1 MTLKLELT
9 PAVESELLAQAQEQG
24 LSLEAYA
31 ALILEERSTAM
42 PNRPRKKSLVELF
55 EPLRGLNLDLRRNP
69 STGRPVE
76 L

>member
-9 PAVESELLAQAQEQG
+9 PTVESSLLAQAQEHG

-31 ALILEERSTAM
+31 ALVLEERSAAT
-42 PNRPRKKSLVELF
+42 PHRPRKKSLVELF
-55 EPLRGLNLDLRRNP
+55 EPLRGLELDFSRNP
-69 STGRPVE
+69 STGRPVD

>member
-9 PAVESELLAQAQEQG
+9 PTVESSLLAQAQEHG

-31 ALILEERSTAM
+31 VLVLQERSAAA
-42 PNRPRKKSLVELF
+42 PNRPHKKSLVELF
-55 EPLRGLNLDLRRNP
+55 EPLRGLHLDLSRNP
-69 STGRPVE
+69 STGRPVD

>member
-9 PAVESELLAQAQEQG
+9 PTVESSLLAQAQEHG

-31 ALILEERSTAM
+31 TLVLQERSAAT
-42 PNRPRKKSLVELF
+42 PNRPRKKSLIELF
-55 EPLRGLNLDLRRNP
+55 EPLRGLDLDLCRNP
-69 STGRPVE
+69 SGGRPVD

>member
-1 MTLKLELT
+1 MTLKLDLPPT
-9 PAVESELLAQAQEQG
+9 VESGLLAQAQEHG

-31 ALILEERSTAM
+31 ALVLRERSAAT

-55 EPLRGLNLDLRRNP
+55 EPLRGLHLDLSRNP
-69 STGRPVE
+69 STGRLVD